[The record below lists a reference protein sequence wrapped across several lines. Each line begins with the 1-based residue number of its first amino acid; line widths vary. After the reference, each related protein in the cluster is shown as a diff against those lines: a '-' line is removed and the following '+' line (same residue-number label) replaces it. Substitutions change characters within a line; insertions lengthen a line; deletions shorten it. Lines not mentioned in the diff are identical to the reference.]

1 MWHSP
6 SLSDSTSNCGR
17 PIGVCRHITWVVFE
31 FLWHVDTMLKNH
43 VWQKEYPPFAC
54 LILELQRVSREF
66 VFCELAFSRLRGFN
80 ILFAEEKYV
89 NMCQLHIHIEKLRPM
104 LITFSFSNYVFFS
117 DLWFCFQ
124 SDVPPL
130 LDRCDLGT
138 ILPNHVWPHT
148 LWGARKRPLRD
159 GYGSHL
165 DSNSSLYPFHFTK

>member
-1 MWHSP
+1 M
-6 SLSDSTSNCGR
+6 
-17 PIGVCRHITWVVFE
+17 
-31 FLWHVDTMLKNH
+31 
-43 VWQKEYPPFAC
+43 Y
-54 LILELQRVSREF
+54 
-66 VFCELAFSRLRGFN
+66 FCELAFSRLRGFN

-138 ILPNHVWPHT
+138 ILPNHVDT
-148 LWGARKRPLRD
+148 
-159 GYGSHL
+159 GSIFSIF
-165 DSNSSLYPFHFTK
+165 DFSSRVERTISVDR